1 MRKTVDTK
9 PSHWTVVIAV
19 VSLSLLCSLAAPR
32 FAGADCPGCICT
44 LKIVAED
51 KVVSI
56 LTNNPQ
62 DFSLAILVPPAD
74 NINVPILCDSLG
86 TLALG
91 VANQSDQNI
100 NMAAQIFTNEGGSAI
115 CVKGPFLLA
124 VNGAVG
130 MTFADCQ

>member
-9 PSHWTVVIAV
+9 PRRWMVVIAFM
-19 VSLSLLCSLAAPR
+19 SLSLLWSLAMPR
-32 FAGADCPGCICT
+32 FARADCPGCICT
-44 LKIVAED
+44 LQIVAED
-51 KVVSI
+51 NVFFN
-56 LTNNPQ
+56 LTATPEN
-62 DFSLAILVPPAD
+62 FSLAVLVPPAD

-91 VANQSDQNI
+91 VANQATQSI
-100 NMAAQIFTNEGGSAI
+100 NVAVQIFTNQGGSAI

-124 VNGAVG
+124 VNGGIG